1 MKCFSGP
8 KSLRDFRETGPSPD
22 FVHEFFLRPGCLP
35 RGVRVGS
42 QVSVSYMNDFFSF
55 LFLIDD
61 QKMEII
67 DHTETNLIALRRT
80 IYLTIQS
87 RLFSLYFS
95 HPLLFIYLFIHS
107 PTQTFSHFHSFF
119 VILSFPFLHFHS
131 FVFIFSFSFVH
142 FHYFF
147 VSIVILSLF

>member
-1 MKCFSGP
+1 
-8 KSLRDFRETGPSPD
+8 
-22 FVHEFFLRPGCLP
+22 
-35 RGVRVGS
+35 
-42 QVSVSYMNDFFSF
+42 
-55 LFLIDD
+55 
-61 QKMEII
+61 MEII

-95 HPLLFIYLFIHS
+95 HPLLFIHLFIHS

-131 FVFIFSFSFVH
+131 FVFIFFIFIRSFSLFLFLPLSFFLFSSLDFEECAHKLLKMQLKDEQLVNYPLFAFCRLSH
-142 FHYFF
+142 RITFH
-147 VSIVILSLF
+147 SRP